1 MTGTIVLKSRAVK
14 NAIAALKQ
22 RFGDQ
27 LSTSASDC
35 DAHGRDESFHEPAW
49 PDAVLFAQSTED
61 VSDAVKLCVKHDLP
75 VVPFGVGTS
84 LEGHVI
90 PIEGGLS
97 LDLSRMDQVIEANV
111 SDLDCTIQAGV
122 TRKQLNTYLRH
133 TGLFFPVDPGADA
146 TLGGMCATAASGTN
160 AVRYGTMRENVL
172 GLEAVLANGDIVS
185 TGGRARKSSAG
196 YDLTRLLIGSEGTL
210 GVITQVTLRLYG
222 IPEAVSACVCPF
234 ETLNGAVESVIA
246 TIQMGLP
253 VARIEL
259 LDELQIRAC
268 NLYANLDMPEQPTLF
283 LEFHGT
289 AQGINEDTM
298 RFKELALEF
307 GGGEFSWAT
316 HQEDRNRLWAAR
328 HDAAYATTQMRAG
341 SKLMTTDVCVPISRL
356 AQCILETRD
365 DLDQTPLV
373 GTIAG
378 HVGDGNFH
386 VILALNADDPD
397 EVDAMDAFNERLIER
412 ALSMNGTCTGEHG
425 IGLGKMDFLKSE
437 HGDLIKPMRLIKQAL
452 DPQNLLNPG
461 KIFDLG

>member
-1 MTGTIVLKSRAVK
+1 MKNRAVR
-14 NAIAALKQ
+14 NAISELKQ
-22 RFGDQ
+22 RFGAQ
-27 LSTSASDC
+27 LSDSAGDC
-35 DAHGRDESFHEPAW
+35 EAHGRDESFHEPAS

-61 VSDAVKLCVKHDLP
+61 VADAVRICGSHDFP
-75 VVPFGVGTS
+75 IIPFGVGTS

-90 PIEGGLS
+90 AVQGGLS
-97 LDLSRMDQVIEANV
+97 IDLSRMDQILEVNV
-111 SDLDCTIQAGV
+111 SDLDCTVQAGV
-122 TRKQLNTYLRH
+122 TRKQLNTYLRD

-172 GLEAVLANGDIVS
+172 GIEAVLANGDIVS
-185 TGGRARKSSAG
+185 TGGRARKSAAG

-210 GVITQVTLRLYG
+210 GIITQVTLRLYG

-234 ETLNGAVESVIA
+234 DTLDGAIESVIA

-268 NLYANLDMPEQPTLF
+268 NRYADLGLPEQPTLF

-289 AQGINEDTM
+289 EDSITDDTM
-298 RFKELALEF
+298 RFKELAREF
-307 GGGEFSWAT
+307 GSGEFQWAT

-356 AQCILETRD
+356 AECILKTKQ
-365 DLDQTPLV
+365 DLDGTDLM

-397 EVDAMDAFNERLIER
+397 EVEAMEAFNERLIER
-412 ALSMNGTCTGEHG
+412 ALGLGGTCTGEHG
-425 IGLGKMDFLKSE
+425 IGLGKMDFLIRE
-437 HGDLIKPMRLIKQAL
+437 HGDLIGPMRLIKQAF

-461 KIFDLG
+461 KIFDFE

>member
-1 MTGTIVLKSRAVK
+1 VKNRAVK
-14 NAIAALKQ
+14 KAIAELKQ
-22 RFGDQ
+22 RFGAQ
-27 LSTSASDC
+27 LSDSQGDC
-35 DAHGRDESFHEPAW
+35 EAHGRDESFHEPAW

-61 VSDAVKLCVKHDLP
+61 VADAVKICGAHDFP
-75 VVPFGVGTS
+75 IIPFGVGTS
-84 LEGHVI
+84 LEGHVMAVQ
-90 PIEGGLS
+90 GGLS
-97 LDLSRMDQVIEANV
+97 IDLSRMDQILEVNV

-122 TRKQLNTYLRH
+122 TRKQLNTYLRD

-172 GLEAVLANGDIVS
+172 GIEAVLANGEIVS
-185 TGGRARKSSAG
+185 TGGRARKSAAG

-210 GVITQVTLRLYG
+210 GVITQITLRLYG

-234 ETLNGAVESVIA
+234 DTLNGAVESVIA

-268 NLYANLDMPEQPTLF
+268 NQYANLDLPEQPTLF

-289 AQGINEDTM
+289 EHGITDDTM
-298 RFKELALEF
+298 RFKDLAREF
-307 GGGEFSWAT
+307 GGGEFGWAT

-341 SKLMTTDVCVPISRL
+341 SKLMTTDVCVPISCL
-356 AQCILETRD
+356 AACILETKQ
-365 DLDQTPLV
+365 DLDRTDLL

-386 VILALNADDPD
+386 VILALDADDPN
-397 EVDAMDAFNERLIER
+397 EVEAMNAFNERLIER
-412 ALSMNGTCTGEHG
+412 ALAMGGTCTGEHG
-425 IGLGKMDFLKSE
+425 IGLGKMDFLGRE
-437 HGDLIKPMRLIKQAL
+437 HGDLIAPMRLIKQAL
-452 DPQNLLNPG
+452 DPQNLMNPG
-461 KIFDLG
+461 KIFDFE

>member
-1 MTGTIVLKSRAVK
+1 MNNRAVK
-14 NAIAALKQ
+14 NAIADLKQ

-27 LSTSASDC
+27 LSTSPGDC
-35 DAHGRDESFHEPAW
+35 DAHGRDESFHEPSS

-61 VSDAVKLCVKHDLP
+61 VSDAIKLCATHDMP
-75 VVPFGVGTS
+75 VIPFGVGTS

-90 PIEGGLS
+90 AVQGGLS
-97 LDLSRMDQVIEANV
+97 IDLSRMDQVLEVNV
-111 SDLDCTIQAGV
+111 NDLDCTIQAGV
-122 TRKQLNTYLRH
+122 TRKQLNTYLRD

-172 GLEAVLANGDIVS
+172 GVEAVLANGDIVS
-185 TGGRARKSSAG
+185 AGGRARKSAAG
-196 YDLTRLLIGSEGTL
+196 YDLTRLMIGSEGTL
-210 GVITQVTLRLYG
+210 GVITQVTLKLYG

-234 ETLNGAVESVIA
+234 ETLNGAVDAVIA
-246 TIQMGLP
+246 TMQMGLP

-268 NLYANLDMPEQPTLF
+268 NQYANLDLSEQPTLF

-289 AQGINEDTM
+289 ENGITDDTM
-298 RFKELALEF
+298 RFKELAREF
-307 GGGEFSWAT
+307 GGGEFGWAT

-328 HDAAYATTQMRAG
+328 HDAAYATTQMRPG

-356 AQCILETRD
+356 AECILNTKE
-365 DLDQTPLV
+365 DLDQTDLV

-386 VILALNADDPD
+386 VILALKADDPQ
-397 EVDAMDAFNERLIER
+397 EVDAMEAFNERLIER
-412 ALSMNGTCTGEHG
+412 SLAMGGTCTGEHG
-425 IGLGKMDFLKSE
+425 IGLGKMAFLISE
-437 HGDLIKPMRLIKQAL
+437 HSDLIRPMRLIKQAL
-452 DPQNLLNPG
+452 DPQNLMNPG
-461 KIFDLG
+461 KIFDFE